1 MNAQLATRLTLV
13 FVIYILLQVLV
24 LRNFILFDYA
34 FCFLYVGAMLRM
46 PQDISTTIMLLIG
59 FVAGLIVDVFYNTT
73 GMHAAACVAICFAR
87 NTIVKA
93 TFPTRGLETEINFSL
108 KGMGL
113 GRFAQYVFIMVTL
126 HHIILF
132 SIEANTMTLLWVTT
146 IKIISS
152 IFFTTAMIILVQYL
166 QRD

>member
-24 LRNFILFDYA
+24 LRKFILFDYA
-34 FCFLYVGAMLRM
+34 FCFLYVGAILRM

-59 FVAGLIVDVFYNTT
+59 FVVGLVVDIFYNTT

-87 NTIVKA
+87 NSIVKA
-93 TFPTRGLETEINFSL
+93 TFPTRGLETEISFSL
-108 KGMGL
+108 KGMGI
-113 GRFAQYVFIMVTL
+113 GRFAQYVLIMVL
-126 HHIILF
+126 IHHIILF
-132 SIEANTMTLLWVTT
+132 SIEANTTTLMWITA

-152 IFFTTAMIILVQYL
+152 VVFTSAMIILVQYL